1 MDFQVFLFFALL
13 ILGFILLVK
22 GADWLV
28 TGATSLAK
36 KLDISELAIGL
47 TIVAFGTS
55 APEMVVNVFAGI
67 SKHDEVVFGNV
78 FGSNVMNTLLIL
90 GISGLIYPI
99 TVQGRTAWREIPFSL
114 LAALLIFFFINDQLI
129 YGSESNILSHWEG
142 IVGFLLFC
150 GFLYYVANNLREET
164 ISEVESIKVFKLPKT
179 ILLLIL
185 GTAGLVVGGRL
196 TVNYAV
202 DIAYYFNL
210 SEKLIGL
217 TIIAI
222 GTSLPELA
230 TCVIAS
236 LKSRSDIAV
245 GNIVGSNIFNLVLVL
260 PVSAI
265 VSELN
270 YNEILNLDLGIFML
284 GTILL
289 FVFTFTNRIRKIN
302 RWEAATFLLMFI
314 AYFTYL
320 WIRR

>member
-1 MDFQVFLFFALL
+1 MDLQVLLFFALI
-13 ILGFILLVK
+13 ILGFVLLVK

-36 KLDISELAIGL
+36 KLEVSELAIGL

-55 APEMVVNVFAGI
+55 APEMVVNVFASI

-90 GISGLIYPI
+90 GISGLIYPV
-99 TVQGRTAWREIPFSL
+99 TVQGRTVWRELPFSL
-114 LAALLIFFFINDQLI
+114 LAAFLIMFFINDQFI
-129 YGSESNILSHWEG
+129 FGSEANILSRWEG
-142 IVGFLLFC
+142 IIGFLFFG

-164 ISEVESIKVFKLPKT
+164 ISEVESIEVFNLPKT
-179 ILLLIL
+179 ILLLVI
-185 GTAGLVVGGRL
+185 GTGGLVVGGRL
-196 TVNYAV
+196 TVNNAV
-202 DIAYYFNL
+202 DIAHHFDL

-245 GNIVGSNIFNLVLVL
+245 GNIVGSNIFNLLLVL

-265 VSELN
+265 VSKLS
-270 YNEILNLDLGIFML
+270 YNDILNIDLGVFML
-284 GTILL
+284 GTVLI
-289 FVFTFTNRIRKIN
+289 FAFTFTNRLRKIN
-302 RWEAATFLLMFI
+302 RWEAAIFLLMFI
-314 AYFTYL
+314 AYFWYL
-320 WIRR
+320 WIRQ